1 MLSDTNHLVARTRYL
16 SGKFVAAAALASVA
30 AAALLAACTAPA
42 PAASLSRSVD
52 VDATPD
58 EVWSLIGPFCAI
70 KDWLPPVGSCS
81 EDGNT
86 PPTRTLVTRDG
97 KATFVERQ
105 IARDD
110 AQHLYSYTFVSSPL
124 PVSGYKSTLFV
135 TPTRDGGATITW
147 SGAYTPA
154 PGQEKAALDAL
165 NGIYEAGL
173 GTIKAEVEK

>member
-1 MLSDTNHLVARTRYL
+1 MFSDTNQPVANTHNL
-16 SGKFVAAAALASVA
+16 SARVVATAALACLA
-30 AAALLAACTAPA
+30 AATLLAACAAPA

-70 KDWLPPVGSCS
+70 KEWLPPVGSCS

-110 AQHLYSYTFVSSPL
+110 AKHLYSYAFVTSPL
-124 PVSGYKSTLFV
+124 PVSGYKATLFV
-135 TPTRDGGATITW
+135 TPTNDGGSTVTW

-154 PGQEKAALDAL
+154 PGQEKAAMDAL